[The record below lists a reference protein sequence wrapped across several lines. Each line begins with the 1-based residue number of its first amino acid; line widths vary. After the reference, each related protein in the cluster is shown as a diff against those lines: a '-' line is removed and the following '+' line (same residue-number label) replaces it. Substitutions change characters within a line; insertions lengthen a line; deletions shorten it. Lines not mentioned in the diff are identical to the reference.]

1 MTTSPAVRVISEPL
15 GGSALSMAVQE
26 RRLPLALQPW
36 TPASAAQWGEHVE
49 RLRPRSGAWA
59 DALRPAISA
68 SGPAAARLDAV
79 VAARGVL
86 VTTGQQAALFGGP
99 QYTLAKALTALALA
113 DAIQRDTGVPAAPLF
128 WAATD
133 DADFLEASV
142 AHVADAQGLRELRL
156 TSRPPPGTMMSAVPL
171 RGPETHALFG
181 ELRRACGS
189 APHAEYLDM
198 VRTAFSGRATL
209 GSAFVTLM
217 RALLEPLGIPVFD
230 SSHEAY
236 RHAARPLLGEALEN
250 AAGIA
255 AALAANAAA
264 IRAAGFEPQV
274 VDDRGMSLVFEI
286 TDGKKR
292 RITVSESAA
301 LAGTARA
308 LSPNVLL
315 RPLTER
321 ELMPTVA
328 YVGGPGEVA
337 YFTQANAVA
346 AALNRA
352 PLVVVPRWS
361 CTVVEPFADRA
372 LRRLGADW
380 QEVKDVH
387 ALERRLALSALP
399 SDVATAWKQL
409 RERVHGALRDFAAA
423 ARRHD
428 LLAPPVL
435 DGLERSVDHKLMRGE
450 RRLLAAARRRDQ
462 RALRDLEVASA
473 ALFPLGSR
481 QERVLNF
488 VPMLARGGEALLD
501 AMRRAAAD
509 HASTLVRT
517 TRPEPAAA
525 V

>member
-1 MTTSPAVRVISEPL
+1 MTQSAGFRVISEPL
-15 GGSALSMAVQE
+15 GGSGLSKAVQDG
-26 RRLPLALQPW
+26 RLPLALQPW
-36 TPASAAQWGEHVE
+36 RPSSAAQWREHVE
-49 RLRPRSGAWA
+49 RLRPRTGSWA
-59 DALRPAISA
+59 ATLGPAISA

-79 VAARGVL
+79 IAARGVL

-113 DAIQRDTGVPAAPLF
+113 DTIQQETGVPAAPLF

-142 AHVADAQGLRELRL
+142 AHVADADGVRALRL
-156 TSRPPPGTMMSAVPL
+156 SSRPPPGTMMSATPL
-171 RGPETHALFG
+171 RRAEIDALFG

-189 APHAEYLDM
+189 AAHAEYLDM
-198 VRTAFSGRATL
+198 ARSAFSGRAPL
-209 GSAFVTLM
+209 GGAYVALM

-230 SSHEAY
+230 SSHDAY
-236 RHAARPLLGEALEN
+236 RAAARPLLAEALMS
-250 AAGIA
+250 AGAIA
-255 AALAANAAA
+255 AALAENAAA

-274 VDDRGMSLVFEI
+274 QDDRGMSLVFEVRE
-286 TDGKKR
+286 GKKR
-292 RITVSESAA
+292 RIGLGEVAA
-301 LAGTARA
+301 AGNAPA

-328 YVGGPGEVA
+328 YVGGPGEIA

-346 AALNRA
+346 AALHRA

-361 CTVVEPFADRA
+361 CTVIERFADRS
-372 LRRLGADW
+372 LRRLGVDW
-380 QEVKDVH
+380 RELKDVH
-387 ALERRLALSALP
+387 ALERRLAVSALP
-399 SDVATAWKQL
+399 SDVASAWKQL
-409 RERVHGALRDFAAA
+409 RERVHTALEEFAAA
-423 ARRHD
+423 AGRHD
-428 LLAPPVL
+428 LLEPPVL
-435 DGLERSVDHKLMRGE
+435 EGLARTIDHKLSRGE

-462 RALRDLEVASA
+462 RARRDLAVASA
-473 ALFPLGSR
+473 ALFPLGAR

-488 VPMLARGGEALLD
+488 IPMLARGGGALLD
-501 AMRRAAAD
+501 AMRHAAAA

-517 TRPEPAAA
+517 ARREAAAA